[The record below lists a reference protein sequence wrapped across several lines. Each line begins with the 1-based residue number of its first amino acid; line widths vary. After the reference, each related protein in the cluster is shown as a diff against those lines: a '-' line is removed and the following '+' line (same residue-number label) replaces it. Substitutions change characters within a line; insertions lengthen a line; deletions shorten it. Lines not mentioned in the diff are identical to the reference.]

1 MKQSKLRRRRVIRY
15 AVLYFSLLILFVA
28 LIVGPAVGGKLV
40 VTDKFTSSLNKQLPF
55 PLIQPNN
62 WKDRDNTRGRNET
75 GTGSPGYTGPG
86 TASMTKAAPKQT
98 DSSNDNK
105 FRFL

>member
-1 MKQSKLRRRRVIRY
+1 
-15 AVLYFSLLILFVA
+15 VLYFTLLIVFVA
-28 LIVGPAVGGKLV
+28 LIVGPAVGGKMIINTSLV
-40 VTDKFTSSLNKQLPF
+40 NNLNKSLPF
-55 PLIQPNN
+55 PLLQPDN

-86 TASMTKAAPKQT
+86 TASRTESTAQST
-98 DSSNDNK
+98 DSTDSNK

>member
-15 AVLYFSLLILFVA
+15 AVLYFTLLILFVA
-28 LIVGPAVGGKLV
+28 LIVGPAVGGKMIISDEQV
-40 VTDKFTSSLNKQLPF
+40 AQLNKDLPF

-62 WKDRDNTRGRNET
+62 FNLRNNTQGRNET
-75 GTGSPGYTGPG
+75 GTGSPGYSGPG
-86 TASMTKAAPKQT
+86 LASKTSGSAKET
-98 DSSNDNK
+98 DSSDNK